1 MSKIDFFICHAS
13 EDKEEFVREL
23 AQQLIRNGASVFY
36 DEYSIKLGDSLTQK
50 INEGLQNA
58 NYGIVVLSNFF
69 FEKKWTNAELQSIF
83 NKSVND
89 GFKLLIIY
97 HNIENDYV
105 RNKFPL
111 LADIKATTS
120 AKGFEKVA
128 DELFEAAGI
137 VAQRGYITIPFTE
150 GQGIDKEDGFH
161 VLIRFSLPR
170 KGEPRFPKVL
180 FESGIPNQQN
190 SRFRLV
196 IKWNR
201 RLYFEI
207 VSNDFQTIGLSCD
220 IESWELNEPHIV
232 IANFDST
239 NKLAYLMIDGNKID
253 EFKFEN
259 FNLSD
264 KLFESGK
271 GIVGC
276 SLELDNPAPFL
287 ISGLSFGKSLTL
299 NESTKLY
306 EITDQFNKT
315 LGR

>member
-1 MSKIDFFICHAS
+1 MTKIDFFICHAS
-13 EDKEEFVREL
+13 EDKEKFVREL

-97 HNIENDYV
+97 HNVDNDYV

-120 AKGFEKVA
+120 EKGFEKVA
-128 DELFEAAGI
+128 DELFEAAGM
-137 VAQRGYITIPFTE
+137 VQQLGYMTIPFTE
-150 GQGIDKEDGFH
+150 GQGINKEDGFH
-161 VLIRFSLPR
+161 ILIRFSLPQ
-170 KGEPRFPKVL
+170 KGESRFPKVL
-180 FESGIPNQQN
+180 FESGVPNQQN
-190 SRFRLV
+190 SRVRLV
-196 IKWNR
+196 IKWNK

-220 IESWELNEPHIV
+220 IENWKLNEPHIV
-232 IANFDST
+232 IANFDSK
-239 NKLAYLMIDGNKID
+239 NKIAYLLIDGCRID
-253 EFKFEN
+253 EFQFEK
-259 FNLSD
+259 FNLPD
-264 KLFESGK
+264 KIFESGR

-276 SLELDNPAPFL
+276 SLELENPAPFQ
-287 ISGLSFGKSLTL
+287 ISGLSFGKSLTFD
-299 NESTKLY
+299 ESTKLF
-306 EITDQFNKT
+306 EITDKFNKD